1 MKDKYPSLDSFR
13 EYHEIGAYK
22 IIGEDFMGRPVLLSK
37 AALIDVNKLADIEMY
52 CDYYIYFLEIYL
64 RTKMRGYVDQ
74 MLVIGDLTD
83 LGSKNMK
90 LAITKR
96 NVSDSLKYGPERQH
110 GLIIVHASTFAYTAW
125 TFIKPLL
132 PKKTLH
138 KI

>member
-1 MKDKYPSLDSFR
+1 
-13 EYHEIGAYK
+13 
-22 IIGEDFMGRPVLLSK
+22 MGRPVLLSK
-37 AALIDVNKLADIEMY
+37 SALIDVNKLPDIEKY
-52 CDYYIYFLEIYL
+52 CDYYIYFLEIHL
-64 RTKMRGYVDQ
+64 REKMRGYVDQ

-83 LGSKNMK
+83 LGTRNFK

-96 NVSDSLKYGPERQH
+96 NVGDSLKYGPERQH
-110 GLIIVHASTFAYTAW
+110 ALIIVHASTFAYTAW